1 MQFWELPGLTGDSL
15 RVALGSRL
23 NCLKP
28 LIACKSVG
36 SRWAYNL
43 KVESSN
49 PSPATNPFNNLR
61 QIAPSRA
68 AVRAAVCAAKQGQSG
83 FHGRCSAPKEYL
95 QEAQARGASSGRLD
109 SPERPE
115 KMLLTSDGIFSTP

>member
-36 SRWAYNL
+36 SRWAYNP
-43 KVESSN
+43 KVEGSN
-49 PSPATNPFNNLR
+49 PPCNQSLQRLTPDRAEPCSGLQTRTAAIELR
-61 QIAPSRA
+61 LADGTPNTAPNS
-68 AVRAAVCAAKQGQSG
+68 QMDSGQ
-83 FHGRCSAPKEYL
+83 F
-95 QEAQARGASSGRLD
+95 
-109 SPERPE
+109 
-115 KMLLTSDGIFSTP
+115 